1 MTLPLRLLVKR
12 DKALVVDDD
21 PAVCETL
28 ASLLVSSGFEPE
40 CYLHPHAALAGLKS
54 TEYRIA
60 FLDVNLPALNGLDL
74 LKRLQESCRIED
86 VIFMSAS
93 DSFDQVLQAIKL
105 GAYDYLKKP
114 FASAELRALLER
126 LSQKARLQ
134 DRIEQAELK
143 YYSLIQNIPL
153 LIFALNGEYD
163 LEFINQ
169 ACAALFGCTPE
180 EALQARGWFLRH
192 VHPEDKTRVKDAF
205 KAAFERGSPFSLECR
220 MLHKKGTE
228 THGILRS
235 IPVVTEVGPGCGVAR
250 LEAVFIDITD
260 RVVLER
266 ALVQNEKLKTLG
278 AISSEVAHEVRNPLM
293 SIAGFARRLEKK
305 APDYPEVGIIL
316 REALRLEKLLNR
328 IREYLRPVEASLVS
342 CRADVVLSECLHFLY
357 PELREKEMW
366 CEADYPALA
375 PVLADPEYLRQV
387 FVNII
392 RFGILSVDRD
402 AIFTINGFETERTA
416 HLSFRKRMDNAES
429 INPEL
434 LFMPFDESGQVA
446 GLPLCYRLVK
456 YMGGAL
462 SFHSEQGF
470 AVFTVSLPKFEG
482 SGAGLSERVPSMSPT
497 LAEAPD
503 RLLAPSGTQGERA

>member
-1 MTLPLRLLVKR
+1 VTLPLRVLAKR

-28 ASLLVSSGFEPE
+28 ASMLVSSGFEPE
-40 CYLHPHAALAGLKS
+40 SYLHPQAALAGLRS
-54 TEYRIA
+54 GEYRIA
-60 FLDVNLPALNGLDL
+60 FLDVNLPMLSGLDL
-74 LKRLQESCRIED
+74 LRKLQESCRIED

-93 DSFDQVLQAIKL
+93 DSFNQVLQAIKL

-114 FASAELRALLER
+114 FASPELKALLER

-143 YYSLIQNIPL
+143 YYTLIQNIPL
-153 LIFALNGEYD
+153 LIFALNELYD

-169 ACAALFGCTPE
+169 ACATLFGCTPE
-180 EALQARGWFLRH
+180 EALQAKGWFLRH
-192 VHPEDKTRVKDAF
+192 VHPEDKARVRDAF
-205 KAAFERGSPFSLECR
+205 KASFERGSPFSLECR

-235 IPVVTEVGPGCGVAR
+235 IPGVAENGAGCKLAR

-342 CRADVVLSECLHFLY
+342 CRADVLLSECLHFLY

-366 CEADYPALA
+366 CEADLPELA

-392 RFGILSVDRD
+392 RFGILAVDRD
-402 AIFTINGFETERTA
+402 AIFTVSGFETERTA
-416 HLSFRKRMDNAES
+416 HISFRKRMDNAEN

-462 SFHSEQGF
+462 SFHSEQGY
-470 AVFTVSLPKFEG
+470 AIFTVSLPRFNGGTG
-482 SGAGLSERVPSMSPT
+482 S
-497 LAEAPD
+497 LAERGAFLSPGGIETLD
-503 RLLAPSGTQGERA
+503 RLQAPNKKTGGDA